1 MNILQQIKDLS
12 RKMNLK
18 ADETNYKYYI
28 IVQNNKVDM
37 MLVKSN
43 KNLLSE
49 LGYFNNADDC
59 RDVINKYQDKI
70 LAYV

>member
-12 RKMNLK
+12 KKMNLK
-18 ADETNYKYYI
+18 ADETNYRYYI
-28 IVQNNKVDM
+28 VVQNNKVDM

>member
-28 IVQNNKVDM
+28 VVQNNKVDM

>member
-12 RKMNLK
+12 KKMNLK

-28 IVQNNKVDM
+28 VVQNNKVDM

>member
-28 IVQNNKVDM
+28 VVQNNKVDM
-37 MLVKSN
+37 VLVKSN

>member
-12 RKMNLK
+12 KKMNLK

-28 IVQNNKVDM
+28 VVQNNKVDM

-70 LAYV
+70 